1 MCQQFTS
8 SAKHKGDS
16 DTFGATVLA
25 GQAEMAFP
33 AWVGLHSENYSFSTV
48 L

>member
-1 MCQQFTS
+1 MPPVHQLSKTQR
-8 SAKHKGDS
+8 DS
-16 DTFGATVLA
+16 DTFDAMVLA

-33 AWVGLHSENYSFSTV
+33 AWVGLHRENYSFLTV